1 MRVGWWKKPYCG
13 SHMAVRIMGMMVV
26 GVGNGG
32 MSNGDNGVSV
42 GNGIG
47 DGGSER
53 K

>member
-1 MRVGWWKKPYCG
+1 
-13 SHMAVRIMGMMVV
+13 MGMMVV

-42 GNGIG
+42 SNGIG
-47 DGGSER
+47 DGGLER